1 MTKRERVLAAM
12 NNQSVDRPPVSFW
25 FHFPLDMDLE
35 KECVKA
41 HLDYYRG
48 CDIDFVKIMCDG
60 YFDYPNVIIPRIAKP
75 EDWYEMK
82 PLGENH
88 PFIREQVERAK
99 EIVDAIGKECCTF
112 YNVFCPM
119 SFFRFGTSEE
129 LLMSHLKENPDA
141 VLYAF
146 DVIAQDAATLARL
159 VIEEAGCDGIYYCV
173 QNAEEFRFTEEEYRK
188 YVRPSDLKVLQ
199 EANRYSEYNML
210 HCCGWAGD
218 KNRMEVWQDYPAK
231 VVNWA
236 VFVENMSLPE
246 GKKFFGGKCVL
257 GGFDNREEGVLWSG
271 DKESIEA
278 CTKKW
283 LEENTE
289 CGMMIGADCSLGRG
303 MDLQHIKWVV
313 DAVKAYKK

>member
-1 MTKRERVLAAM
+1 M
-12 NNQSVDRPPVSFW
+12 NNQAVDRPPVSFW

-35 KECVKA
+35 KECVNA
-41 HLDYYRG
+41 HLEYYRK

-60 YFDYPNVIIPRIAKP
+60 FFDYPNPIIPEITKP
-75 EDWYEMK
+75 EDWFQMK
-82 PLGENH
+82 PLGAEH
-88 PFIREQVERAK
+88 PFIRGQVERAK
-99 EIVDAIGKECCTF
+99 EIVKAIGDECCTF

-129 LLMSHLKENPDA
+129 LLMNHLKENPEA

-146 DVIAQDAATLARL
+146 DVIAEDAATLSRL
-159 VIEEAGCDGIYYCV
+159 IIEEAGCDGIYYCV
-173 QNAEEFRFTEEEYRK
+173 QNAEEFRFTAEEYKK
-188 YVRPSDLKVLQ
+188 YVRPSDLKVL
-199 EANRYSEYNML
+199 EAANQYSQYNML

-218 KNRMEVWQDYPAK
+218 KNRVEVWQDYPAK
-231 VVNWA
+231 AINWA
-236 VFVENMSLPE
+236 VFVENMSLTE
-246 GKKFFGGKCVL
+246 GKKFFDGKCVL

-278 CTKKW
+278 FTKKW

-303 MDLQHIKWVV
+303 MDQEHIKWVV
-313 DAVKAYKK
+313 DVVKNFHR